1 MNAAVTSTPKL
12 TLLAI
17 AASLCLSA
25 CGGSDST
32 PAQPAKPVAQT
43 GVFLDGA
50 VEGLDY
56 VAGSA
61 AKAST
66 NAKGEFMCNPGD
78 TVAFS
83 VGGLALG
90 SAPCGAVVTP
100 LALAASTN
108 VADDK
113 VVNRLLALQLLDD
126 DSDPSNGIKL
136 TAEVKAALAGK
147 TLDFAVAPAVFNTA
161 LAAHLAAVGG

>member
-32 PAQPAKPVAQT
+32 PVEPAKPVAQT

-61 AKAST
+61 AKASRLGPQALSLPPSSNKPCSPARWRSAT
-66 NAKGEFMCNPGD
+66 MSWPG
-78 TVAFS
+78 S
-83 VGGLALG
+83 
-90 SAPCGAVVTP
+90 
-100 LALAASTN
+100 
-108 VADDK
+108 
-113 VVNRLLALQLLDD
+113 
-126 DSDPSNGIKL
+126 
-136 TAEVKAALAGK
+136 
-147 TLDFAVAPAVFNTA
+147 
-161 LAAHLAAVGG
+161 